1 MVPKKDSRAKKPLRI
16 GRRFIG
22 VTLILFILP
31 SSCWAPQ
38 LSLPDKAFQGD
49 LILGKVEP
57 PASVFVNGEQH
68 LVSSEGY
75 FVVGVPRLER
85 KDLSV
90 FATNGKE
97 EVSKTIRTLAYKW
110 GVQRIDGL
118 SDRHVTPPP
127 EAMKQIEKDNQRV
140 LDIRQ
145 AEAHPAPLF
154 LEDGFVSPVNGPI
167 SSIFGDQR
175 ILNGQPRSPHR
186 GVDFAAPKG
195 TPVYSPTNGI
205 VRLVA
210 KEMYLMGNTLML
222 DHGLGVQSIF
232 IHLASILVREGDPIE
247 QGKIV
252 GLVGETGRASA
263 PHLHWGISV
272 GSILVDPV
280 RLLNKSYMIP

>member
-1 MVPKKDSRAKKPLRI
+1 MKKQLRM
-16 GRRFIG
+16 GRRFIV
-22 VTLILFILP
+22 VTVSLFILP
-31 SSCWAPQ
+31 PYCWALQ
-38 LSLPDKAFQGD
+38 LSLPEKAFQGD

-57 PASVFVNGEQH
+57 PASVLVNGEQH

-118 SDRHVTPPP
+118 SSRYVTPPP

-145 AEAHPAPLF
+145 AEAHSAPLF
-154 LEDGFVSPVNGPI
+154 LENGFVSPVNGPI

-175 ILNGQPRSPHR
+175 ILNGQQRSSHR
-186 GVDFAAPKG
+186 GVDFSAPKG

-280 RLLNKSYMIP
+280 KLLNKSYMIP

>member
-1 MVPKKDSRAKKPLRI
+1 MVTVS
-16 GRRFIG
+16 
-22 VTLILFILP
+22 LFILP
-31 SSCWAPQ
+31 PYCWALQ
-38 LSLPDKAFQGD
+38 LNLPDQAFQGD
-49 LILGKVEP
+49 LIVGKVES

-75 FVVGVPRLER
+75 FVVGVPRLQR

-118 SDRHVTPPP
+118 PDRHITPLPK
-127 EAMKQIEKDNQRV
+127 AMEQIEKDNQRV

-145 AEAHPAPLF
+145 AEAYSAPLF
-154 LEDGFVSPVNGPI
+154 LEDGFVSPGNGPI

-175 ILNGQPRSPHR
+175 ILNGQLRSPHR

-222 DHGLGVQSIF
+222 DHGLGVPSIF
-232 IHLASILVREGDPIE
+232 IHLARIFVREGDLIE

-252 GLVGETGRASA
+252 GLVGKTGRASA
-263 PHLHWGISV
+263 PHLHWGVSV

-280 RLLNKSYMIP
+280 RLLKKTYIIH